1 MKTVRDDDGNRFL
14 LLKRSDRASLV
25 RDIETG
31 EECYVQNDRLERVRG
46 ESALEIAAR
55 TIEDAIRSLIT
66 AVHTERDLGLVLEIV
81 DHGPVA
87 VPLLLDRYDLCE
99 TEAHGRLAEFQ
110 AAGLLEETE
119 VDGYRGYRA
128 TERCMRA
135 IELIRER
142 PGVPDPSDAADVR
155 HGDRVHPDE
164 GEVLE
169 E

>member
-31 EECYVQNDRLERVRG
+31 EECYVQNDRLERVHG
-46 ESALEIAAR
+46 ESALEVAAR
-55 TIEDAIRSLIT
+55 TVEDPIRSLIT
-66 AVHTERDLGLVLEIV
+66 AVHTERDLGLVLEIS

-99 TEAHGRLAEFQ
+99 TEVHGRLAEFQ

-119 VDGYRGYRA
+119 VDGDRGYQA
-128 TERCMRA
+128 TERCIRA
-135 IELIRER
+135 IELIRDATS
-142 PGVPDPSDAADVR
+142 VPEQPYTANVR
-155 HGDRVHPDE
+155 HDDHVHSGE
-164 GEVLE
+164 GEALE